1 MGPCIPTPDANET
14 RPYTFRYSVLPHD
27 GGWTDIASYRHGME
41 LNMPLMALQMS
52 PRDNIVKSYGGEK
65 ETEINVTNVISD
77 IEPEGYLMSFSF
89 LEIEPKNIVLSTLK
103 ICDNME
109 SDNKY
114 HDETVKIRHNNINKN
129 IAIVRFY
136 ETEGKK
142 ETTARLTFS
151 KKMTNVSITDLLE
164 HETTN
169 TTEHVNKKEESDI
182 EIIDNHIIELKV
194 GPFKI
199 VTLKVEF

>member
-1 MGPCIPTPDANET
+1 
-14 RPYTFRYSVLPHD
+14 
-27 GGWTDIASYRHGME
+27 
-41 LNMPLMALQMS
+41 LNP
-52 PRDNIVKSYGGEK
+52 N
-65 ETEINVTNVISD
+65 
-77 IEPEGYLMSFSF
+77 SFSF
-89 LEIEPKNIVLSTLK
+89 LEIEPKNIVWSTLK
-103 ICDNME
+103 LCDNTE

-114 HDETVKIRHNNINKN
+114 DNKIIKIRHNNINKN

-142 ETTARLTFS
+142 ETTAQLIFS
-151 KKMTNVSITDLLE
+151 KTITNVSITDLLE

-169 TTEHVNKKEESDI
+169 TTEYVDEKEESDSK
-182 EIIDNHIIELKV
+182 IIDNHIIELEV